1 MEPLRVMLIDEN
13 TGRAAILEQALGDA
27 GYQVVGRV
35 TTQEDLLGQVRSLQP
50 DIILI
55 DMESPNRD
63 TLENLRSIGRD
74 QPKPIVMFAER
85 SDSETIG
92 AAVRAGVSAYVV
104 DESDITRRIKPIMEV
119 AIARFREFQALR
131 LELEET
137 RSKLAERKVIEKAK
151 GLLMQRRGMT
161 EEEAYRALRKLAM
174 DRNQR
179 LVEVCRTVISVME
192 ILE

>member
-13 TGRAAILEQALGDA
+13 TGRAAILEQALRDA
-27 GYQVVGRV
+27 RYKVVARI
-35 TTQEDLLGQVRSLQP
+35 TTQEDLLGQVRNLQP

-63 TLENLRSIGRD
+63 TLENLRCIGRD

-137 RSKLAERKVIEKAK
+137 RNKLAERKVIEKAK
-151 GLLMQRRGMT
+151 GLLMQRKGLT
-161 EEEAYRALRKLAM
+161 EEQAYQGLRKLAM

-179 LVEVCRTVISVME
+179 LAEVCRTVISVMDL
-192 ILE
+192 LE